1 MFCIRKSAPPLLN
14 QVRYHLPITGVLNHP
29 TIVNASFK
37 RKIFLYD
44 KGGYE
49 SYRNLLSV
57 VDWDGIFRNDDID
70 IITNT
75 ITNTI
80 LDAANKTIPNRYIT
94 VKKDNPPWIT
104 AKIKKYICR
113 KNRIHKKAKK
123 TNTIGQ
129 WEKFRKIRNKCNK
142 LILNAKQSYFDKISE
157 KINTETNG
165 SKNWWN
171 LVKSL
176 LHSDSGGDRS
186 IPPLQVENDM
196 IQDDNKK
203 AELFNDYFC
212 KQADLN
218 DSETS
223 VPDITDILINGL
235 EQITVT
241 ENEVEDV
248 LKILDTSKAI
258 GPDLLNP
265 RLLKEAASILKY
277 PLCTLFNLSLTL
289 STFPSEWKYANVTP
303 VFKKDCPSN
312 LKNYRPISLISI
324 LAKVMERLVYK
335 HIYNYLIDNN
345 LITSHQSGFTPG
357 DSAVNQLLYITNE
370 FGRALDEGKEVR
382 VVFCDISK
390 AFDRVWHKGLLRKLE
405 SIGIR
410 GSLLSWVKNYLSERK
425 QRVVI
430 NNTTSSWRDINAGVS
445 QGSILGPLLFIVFI
459 NDILT
464 DINSTI
470 KLFADDTSLYLIV
483 DDPQET
489 AQTLN
494 DDLVKLHA
502 WSTKWLVNFNP
513 QKTETMTIS
522 RKLNKPHQP
531 NLIMNNTIIIT
542 VTEHK
547 HLGLQLSDDGNWN
560 KHIDMITKKAF
571 SRVNILR
578 KLKFIL
584 DRKTLETIYITFIRP
599 LLEYADVVW
608 DTKTQILINKL
619 ENVQVEA
626 ARIVTG
632 GTRLVSLSN
641 LYIETGW
648 EKLKDRRERHRTI
661 QFYKMSNNLTP
672 QYLSNL
678 IPQNFGMIHDHNT
691 RHTSR
696 IPPVRTR
703 TSLYAS

>member
-1 MFCIRKSAPPLLN
+1 
-14 QVRYHLPITGVLNHP
+14 
-29 TIVNASFK
+29 
-37 RKIFLYD
+37 
-44 KGGYE
+44 
-49 SYRNLLSV
+49 
-57 VDWDGIFRNDDID
+57 
-70 IITNT
+70 
-75 ITNTI
+75 
-80 LDAANKTIPNRYIT
+80 
-94 VKKDNPPWIT
+94 
-104 AKIKKYICR
+104 
-113 KNRIHKKAKK
+113 
-123 TNTIGQ
+123 
-129 WEKFRKIRNKCNK
+129 
-142 LILNAKQSYFDKISE
+142 
-157 KINTETNG
+157 
-165 SKNWWN
+165 
-171 LVKSL
+171 
-176 LHSDSGGDRS
+176 
-186 IPPLQVENDM
+186 M

-223 VPDITDILINGL
+223 VTDITDILINGL

-241 ENEVEDV
+241 ENEVEDI

-303 VFKKDCPSN
+303 IFKKYCPSN

-345 LITSHQSGFTPG
+345 LIKLTPG

-405 SIGIR
+405 SIGIK

-430 NNTTSSWRDINAGVS
+430 NNSTSSWRDINAGVP

-522 RKLNKPHQP
+522 RKLLNP
-531 NLIMNNTIIIT
+531 I
-542 VTEHK
+542 
-547 HLGLQLSDDGNWN
+547 
-560 KHIDMITKKAF
+560 
-571 SRVNILR
+571 
-578 KLKFIL
+578 
-584 DRKTLETIYITFIRP
+584 
-599 LLEYADVVW
+599 
-608 DTKTQILINKL
+608 
-619 ENVQVEA
+619 
-626 ARIVTG
+626 
-632 GTRLVSLSN
+632 
-641 LYIETGW
+641 
-648 EKLKDRRERHRTI
+648 
-661 QFYKMSNNLTP
+661 NLT
-672 QYLSNL
+672 LL
-678 IPQNFGMIHDHNT
+678 
-691 RHTSR
+691 
-696 IPPVRTR
+696 
-703 TSLYAS
+703 

>member
-1 MFCIRKSAPPLLN
+1 
-14 QVRYHLPITGVLNHP
+14 
-29 TIVNASFK
+29 
-37 RKIFLYD
+37 
-44 KGGYE
+44 
-49 SYRNLLSV
+49 
-57 VDWDGIFRNDDID
+57 
-70 IITNT
+70 
-75 ITNTI
+75 
-80 LDAANKTIPNRYIT
+80 
-94 VKKDNPPWIT
+94 
-104 AKIKKYICR
+104 
-113 KNRIHKKAKK
+113 
-123 TNTIGQ
+123 
-129 WEKFRKIRNKCNK
+129 
-142 LILNAKQSYFDKISE
+142 
-157 KINTETNG
+157 
-165 SKNWWN
+165 
-171 LVKSL
+171 
-176 LHSDSGGDRS
+176 
-186 IPPLQVENDM
+186 
-196 IQDDNKK
+196 
-203 AELFNDYFC
+203 
-212 KQADLN
+212 
-218 DSETS
+218 
-223 VPDITDILINGL
+223 
-235 EQITVT
+235 
-241 ENEVEDV
+241 
-248 LKILDTSKAI
+248 
-258 GPDLLNP
+258 
-265 RLLKEAASILKY
+265 
-277 PLCTLFNLSLTL
+277 
-289 STFPSEWKYANVTP
+289 
-303 VFKKDCPSN
+303 
-312 LKNYRPISLISI
+312 
-324 LAKVMERLVYK
+324 MERLVYK
-335 HIYNYLIDNN
+335 HMYNYLIDNN

-357 DSAVNQLLYITNE
+357 DSAVNQLMYITHE
-370 FGRALDEGKEVR
+370 FGRALNEGKEVR

-405 SIGIR
+405 SIGFR

-430 NNTTSSWRDINAGVS
+430 NNSTSSWRDINAGVP

-464 DINSTI
+464 DINSTM

-502 WSTKWLVNFNP
+502 WSTQWLGNFNP

-522 RKLNKPHQP
+522 RKLNNPHQP
-531 NLIMNNTIIIT
+531 NLIMNNTIIST

-547 HLGLQLSDDGNWN
+547 HFGLQLSDDGNWN

-578 KLKFIL
+578 KFKFIL

-599 LLEYADVVW
+599 LLEYADVVL

-678 IPQNFGMIHDHNT
+678 IPQNFGMIHDHNA
-691 RHTSR
+691 RQTSR

-703 TSLYAS
+703 TSLYASYVIPSSIQLWNQQPENIKSS

>member
-1 MFCIRKSAPPLLN
+1 MQN
-14 QVRYHLPITGVLNHP
+14 NH
-29 TIVNASFK
+29 
-37 RKIFLYD
+37 
-44 KGGYE
+44 
-49 SYRNLLSV
+49 
-57 VDWDGIFRNDDID
+57 
-70 IITNT
+70 
-75 ITNTI
+75 I
-80 LDAANKTIPNRYIT
+80 LT
-94 VKKDNPPWIT
+94 
-104 AKIKKYICR
+104 
-113 KNRIHKKAKK
+113 
-123 TNTIGQ
+123 
-129 WEKFRKIRNKCNK
+129 
-142 LILNAKQSYFDKISE
+142 KISE

-165 SKNWWN
+165 SKNWWK

-241 ENEVEDV
+241 ENEVEDI

-277 PLCTLFNLSLTL
+277 PLCSTLFNLSLTL
-289 STFPSEWKYANVTP
+289 STFPSEWKYGNVTP

-430 NNTTSSWRDINAGVS
+430 NNSTSSWRDINAGVP

-522 RKLNKPHQP
+522 RKLNKPNQP
-531 NLIMNNTIIIT
+531 NLIMNNTIIST

-578 KLKFIL
+578 KFKFIL

-608 DTKTQILINKL
+608 DTKTQKLINKL

-632 GTRLVSLSN
+632 GIRLVSLSN

-672 QYLSNL
+672 EIKSIPKNYHTVGTVPKSDQTIVNRGNMDTPSIHIHMNAHFVHAIKPKTTTLSKQFQKSIPQSWIEVNL
-678 IPQNFGMIHDHNT
+678 IHLTYIYTSGADPG
-691 RHTSR
+691 SR
-696 IPPVRTR
+696 I
-703 TSLYAS
+703 SS

>member
-1 MFCIRKSAPPLLN
+1 MS
-14 QVRYHLPITGVLNHP
+14 TVLWLWSE
-29 TIVNASFK
+29 V
-37 RKIFLYD
+37 
-44 KGGYE
+44 
-49 SYRNLLSV
+49 LSV

-104 AKIKKYICR
+104 TKIKKYIRR

-165 SKNWWN
+165 SKNWWK

-176 LHSDSGGDRS
+176 LHSDSGDDRS

-241 ENEVEDV
+241 ENEVEDI

-265 RLLKEAASILKY
+265 RLLKEAASMLKY

-430 NNTTSSWRDINAGVS
+430 NNSTSSWRDINAGVP

-470 KLFADDTSLYLIV
+470 KLFANDTSLYLIV

-522 RKLNKPHQP
+522 RKLNKPNQP
-531 NLIMNNTIIIT
+531 NLIMNNTIIST

-578 KLKFIL
+578 KFKFIL

-703 TSLYAS
+703 TSLYASYFIPSSVQL